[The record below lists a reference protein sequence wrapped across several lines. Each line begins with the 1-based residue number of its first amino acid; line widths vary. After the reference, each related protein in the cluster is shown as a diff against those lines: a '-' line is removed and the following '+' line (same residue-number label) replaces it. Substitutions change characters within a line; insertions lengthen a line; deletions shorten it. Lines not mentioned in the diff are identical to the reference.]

1 MKKIFVVLMFIF
13 YGLSSFSQTKSEK
26 ITLYDEKNFE
36 LDFNMKLMMGLT
48 RIENDS
54 KYQKLVD
61 YIDENLILKNKVNYT
76 TNIDLKNHLLKCFLK
91 MEIYYIRVKYQKKV
105 QNF

>member
-36 LDFNMKLMMGLT
+36 LDFNMKLMIGLT
-48 RIENDS
+48 RAEND
-54 KYQKLVD
+54 
-61 YIDENLILKNKVNYT
+61 
-76 TNIDLKNHLLKCFLK
+76 
-91 MEIYYIRVKYQKKV
+91 
-105 QNF
+105 